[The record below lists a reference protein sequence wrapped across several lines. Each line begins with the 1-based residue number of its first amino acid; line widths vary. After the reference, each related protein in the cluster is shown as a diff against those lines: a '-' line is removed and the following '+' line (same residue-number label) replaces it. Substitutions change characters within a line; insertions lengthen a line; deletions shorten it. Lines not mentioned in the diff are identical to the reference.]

1 MAVEEVPRD
10 RKVRS
15 GRRLLIRQALIDW
28 SPVIAKV
35 VYELLQS
42 FWS

>member
-1 MAVEEVPRD
+1 MTEEKSSGDHR
-10 RKVRS
+10 VRS
-15 GRRLLIRQALIDW
+15 GRRLSIRQALVDW